1 MLKVGILALA
11 LLCAAETV
19 LAAPTQPPQA
29 PAGLDPAI
37 LALAERAADA
47 AIARLPVAKPEL
59 LTVIDYS
66 LPSTEPRLWVL
77 DRAAGSVLWH
87 ELVAHGSGT
96 GENLATAFSN
106 RDGSRQSSLGLFL
119 TEETY
124 QGKNGLS
131 LRMRGLEPGVND
143 LARERAIVMHGAP
156 YVSDEFIKAHGRL
169 GRSWGCPALPL
180 DVSAQVIDRLRG
192 GSLVFAYYPDGDWLR
207 HSQFLE
213 AGERTADAV
222 PSSTSAAGARRP

>member
-1 MLKVGILALA
+1 M
-11 LLCAAETV
+11 LCAASTAFAEP
-19 LAAPTQPPQA
+19 AQRPQA

-47 AIARLPVAKPEL
+47 AIARLPVAKREL

-66 LPSTEPRLWVL
+66 LPSTERRLWVL
-77 DRAAGSVLWH
+77 DRVSGTVLWH

-124 QGKNGLS
+124 QGRNGLS

-143 LARERAIVMHGAP
+143 LARQRAIVMHGAP
-156 YVSDEFIKAHGRL
+156 YVSEEFVRAHGRL

-180 DVSAQVIDRLRG
+180 DVSAQVIDRVRG
-192 GSLVFAYYPDGDWLR
+192 GSLVFAYYPDRDWLR

-213 AGERTADAV
+213 AGEMTADAG
-222 PSSTSAAGARRP
+222 SSSAPAVAGARLP